1 MGMKTVRKLA
11 AVGAGM
17 AMLGATAMGA
27 LAADLNNYPEFLV
40 ADGTFDGFVVVGDNA
55 KPVDNL
61 AATDIVAG
69 MRSSSGDSGSEVVTV
84 DGDSA
89 LIGSSADWL
98 ELNESVGPIS
108 GNNGVIDHLDDSD
121 LGALADG
128 TLDNA
133 KGSFD
138 YEQRLHF
145 EDAATVVEYAEN
157 DDNELGLFYLVDDG
171 NQIARYELDF
181 TSDAESDIDAS
192 DSNALDDFEDKTL
205 TVLGRDYTITKA
217 RWLTSNGT
225 EMDLQGGSVA
235 YTLEEGEGVDL
246 SIGDVS
252 YRVENTYTDSTEVIL
267 VVNGESTGKLEDGET
282 TSLQSSGIDIGVSDI
297 QYQDYA
303 GGIHAATFFLGAN
316 KITFKDTEIEDA
328 VGAGT
333 GTTLKVNEE
342 TIDGAVVDIKG
353 TVVTDP
359 VSTTTDGELK
369 IDLISVNM
377 TAQDDYYV
385 PEGGRLSEDKELD
398 EPELLFAGNWD
409 ILFAGLEDRE
419 MSQVMLDGAGGDDEY
434 KLSFTNA
441 KGVEYRVPILYVNGS
456 QPVLGDKEG
465 DYLVFQAG
473 GTVGITDDDFFVL
486 ATKDVDAA
494 ANDDAETFVMQYLNG
509 DDSATDE
516 KAIKLKDIGT
526 GEVYDETFQV
536 ASSVCTFDLSL
547 GGKTF
552 NFQNVSDCSS
562 DDWSF
567 NLTSTDNAYIANGL
581 ATNGATAGVGFRGAS
596 GELIQLSANATG
608 SQGNFGAQTDLLLQV
623 SAIDTDL
630 MDDNLNTAQI
640 QTRYNLTV
648 DSNNEVQGARL
659 LGPDWVESDPDDS
672 DLSVGYSSYGSK
684 FEERSPSNSPEEF
697 TLWVPGT
704 AARVLLHVT
713 SGASSVARSV
723 AAGDLS
729 AVNFVGATKL
739 ASEVADLRA
748 QNAILVGGPC
758 VNPLAAEAMGNPAN
772 CADGFK
778 AGVARVKLFEWANG
792 NVAML
797 VAGYNGAD
805 TRLAGKFIQT
815 RWSEMSGME
824 GQIEGTSVNDAVW
837 RSGAPAAP
845 AAAADD
851 AAADDAG
858 DDAGAEE

>member
-456 QPVLGDKEG
+456 QPVL
-465 DYLVFQAG
+465 
-473 GTVGITDDDFFVL
+473 
-486 ATKDVDAA
+486 
-494 ANDDAETFVMQYLNG
+494 
-509 DDSATDE
+509 
-516 KAIKLKDIGT
+516 
-526 GEVYDETFQV
+526 
-536 ASSVCTFDLSL
+536 
-547 GGKTF
+547 
-552 NFQNVSDCSS
+552 
-562 DDWSF
+562 
-567 NLTSTDNAYIANGL
+567 
-581 ATNGATAGVGFRGAS
+581 
-596 GELIQLSANATG
+596 
-608 SQGNFGAQTDLLLQV
+608 
-623 SAIDTDL
+623 
-630 MDDNLNTAQI
+630 
-640 QTRYNLTV
+640 
-648 DSNNEVQGARL
+648 
-659 LGPDWVESDPDDS
+659 
-672 DLSVGYSSYGSK
+672 
-684 FEERSPSNSPEEF
+684 
-697 TLWVPGT
+697 
-704 AARVLLHVT
+704 
-713 SGASSVARSV
+713 
-723 AAGDLS
+723 
-729 AVNFVGATKL
+729 
-739 ASEVADLRA
+739 
-748 QNAILVGGPC
+748 
-758 VNPLAAEAMGNPAN
+758 
-772 CADGFK
+772 
-778 AGVARVKLFEWANG
+778 
-792 NVAML
+792 
-797 VAGYNGAD
+797 
-805 TRLAGKFIQT
+805 
-815 RWSEMSGME
+815 
-824 GQIEGTSVNDAVW
+824 
-837 RSGAPAAP
+837 
-845 AAAADD
+845 
-851 AAADDAG
+851 
-858 DDAGAEE
+858 